1 MDTRFLESFLIVV
14 EQGSI
19 SGAARQLQLTPA
31 TIAQRIR
38 TLEHEIGCALVQ
50 RDGRNVHPT
59 ENGLAILEQSR
70 AIITGVQDLCTI
82 ASGHAPVG
90 KLKLGA
96 ISSAAHGLLPP
107 YLKRFFEIFPGIEL
121 HIMPGSS
128 SVLHNAVLDGI
139 IDAAFIVQPPFEIPQ
154 SCVWQTLRS
163 EPLVVIASDNIRETD
178 PHEILSNNPF
188 IRYDR
193 NQWGGRLADEYLR
206 RNGIWPHERL
216 SSTPLM
222 PSPSSSIRE
231 PAYPLCPTGPC
242 HGQTAYTCARSPSPT
257 CTLPEPGFPV
267 PTQRPAT
274 AFDQQA
280 AGHPPDTAARN
291 ATRGTSTCADIS
303 CSCLHRDCVCK
314 RMSREV

>member
-178 PHEILSNNPF
+178 PHEILGNNPF

-216 SSTPLM
+216 ELDSLDAIAIIVNQGTGVSLVPDWALPWPDGVHLRKIPL
-222 PSPSSSIRE
+222 PSP
-231 PAYPLCPTGPC
+231 APC
-242 HGQTAYTCARSPSPT
+242 RN
-257 CTLPEPGFPV
+257 LGFLS
-267 PTQRPAT
+267 Q
-274 AFDQQA
+274 
-280 AGHPPDTAARN
+280 RN
-291 ATRGTSTCADIS
+291 APRRRLINRLLEILQAPLPTIQPVELPHVQT
-303 CSCLHRDCVCK
+303 
-314 RMSREV
+314 

>member
-19 SGAARQLQLTPA
+19 SGAARQLRLTPA

-107 YLKRFFEIFPGIEL
+107 YLKQFFEIFPGIEL

-216 SSTPLM
+216 ELDSLDAIAIIVNQGTGVSLVPDWALPWPDGVHLRKIPL
-222 PSPSSSIRE
+222 PP
-231 PAYPLCPTGPC
+231 PAPC
-242 HGQTAYTCARSPSPT
+242 RN
-257 CTLPEPGFPV
+257 LGFLS
-267 PTQRPAT
+267 Q
-274 AFDQQA
+274 
-280 AGHPPDTAARN
+280 RN
-291 ATRGTSTCADIS
+291 APRRRLINRLLEILQAPLPAIQPVELPHVQT
-303 CSCLHRDCVCK
+303 
-314 RMSREV
+314 